1 MKMKKTQKLKG
12 ITLPKN
18 FGMYGCLLIANFDYS
33 NLFSTIIGVI
43 LIIIATICVR
53 IWINPQELIGKIFAQ
68 PKMIDSLS
76 SKINIPEIVDSNLQ
90 KGKAVLISVKHS
102 MLRFELFKTEIR
114 VYVSPVLSE

>member
-1 MKMKKTQKLKG
+1 MKMKTVQKLKG

-18 FGMYGCLLIANFDYS
+18 FGMYGCLLIAHFDYL

-43 LIIIATICVR
+43 LIIIAIICAR
-53 IWINPQELIGKIFAQ
+53 IWINPQELIRKIFAH

-90 KGKAVLISVKHS
+90 KGKTVVISVKHS
-102 MLRFELFKTEIR
+102 MFRFELFKTEIM
-114 VYVSPVLSE
+114 VYVSPVLSK